1 MRFSFWPGP
10 NNTWADTLELVRHAE
25 STGWDG
31 AWFADH
37 FMPNTP
43 EAAGPTSECWTTL
56 AGLAAAVPRIRL
68 GALVSGNTYRHPA
81 VLANIAATADNIS
94 GGRIVLGLGAG
105 WQENEHQ
112 KYGIPF
118 YTLKERMDRFD
129 EACQVVTG
137 LLNNERATFQGRFY
151 QLDDAPLDP
160 KPVQQPLP
168 LLVGG
173 GGEKRT
179 LRIAAKYADG
189 WNAPYIGPAEYR
201 HKLNVLDSW
210 CEKEG
215 RDPNE
220 IIRSLNLGFYM
231 SADEA
236 GAGAARQKYA
246 DQFQEQAAD
255 RVGGHL
261 IGSPAEVVDRL
272 GEFQAEGIHRI
283 NIAFRPP
290 VDWDAL
296 QAFVEQVMPAFD

>member
-179 LRIAAKYADG
+179 LRIAAKYANE
-189 WNAPYIGPAEYR
+189 WNVWGTPEVLK
-201 HKLNVLDSW
+201 HKMGVLDQH
-210 CEKEG
+210 CADIG
-215 RDPNE
+215 RDPAQIERSAQALIFLTDDPAVKERAAGGGRAAIAGTPGEVRAVIEQFRDIGLNE
-220 IIRSLNLGFYM
+220 FIVPDFTLGRSV
-231 SADEA
+231 DQKK
-236 GAGAARQKYA
+236 AAM
-246 DQFQEQAAD
+246 DTF
-255 RVGGHL
+255 
-261 IGSPAEVVDRL
+261 ISEVAKGLR
-272 GEFQAEGIHRI
+272 
-283 NIAFRPP
+283 
-290 VDWDAL
+290 
-296 QAFVEQVMPAFD
+296 

>member
-179 LRIAAKYADG
+179 LRIAAKYANE
-189 WNAPYIGPAEYR
+189 WNVWGTPEVLK
-201 HKLNVLDSW
+201 HKMGVLDQH
-210 CEKEG
+210 CADIG
-215 RDPNE
+215 RDPAQIERSAQALIFLTDDPAVKERAAGGGRAAIAGTPGEVRAVIEQFRDIGLNE
-220 IIRSLNLGFYM
+220 FIVPDFTLGRSV
-231 SADEA
+231 D
-236 GAGAARQKYA
+236 QKKTA
-246 DQFQEQAAD
+246 MDTF
-255 RVGGHL
+255 
-261 IGSPAEVVDRL
+261 ISEVAKGLR
-272 GEFQAEGIHRI
+272 
-283 NIAFRPP
+283 
-290 VDWDAL
+290 
-296 QAFVEQVMPAFD
+296 